1 MNAKGLVV
9 ICQQGLSDP
18 LVAPL
23 MLNYVS
29 QLKERRPSLPVLFI
43 TEEPVGSKVP
53 AALLQQL
60 GERGIRWKPLRYDV
74 KGAQW
79 LQRFRNVLALVL
91 AAGAFRLR
99 TGPLWLV
106 GYLSYAGTYALLLQ
120 WLGLGRGMVVCFEP
134 HSRYMVEMGLWSPG
148 SLKTRVTAWF
158 EKAQMRHLKA
168 VVVPTL
174 AGFELAGSYSPKGR
188 LRLHGITIDVEAARF
203 NGQQRTQ
210 RRSELGFRDETVLV
224 YVGKFGGIYHSMDD
238 YMDFLLAMHRAD
250 PAMRFMVITQA
261 REVDRIRRHQH
272 FAQLSAV
279 LRVFGPVPPEDLPG
293 WLSAADIGVVAI
305 PPTPAQAFRTPVK
318 TAHYWAA
325 GLPVIIAEGISDD
338 HVLVAK
344 DGTGIVVDDLPKQDA
359 SVLANRCTTLLA
371 EDRAALRERCMA
383 AAARYRGTDG
393 MVELLEEVLFAAG

>member
-1 MNAKGLVV
+1 MNVKGLVV

-23 MLNYVS
+23 MLNYVLK
-29 QLKERRPSLPVLFI
+29 LKERRPSLPVLFI
-43 TEEPVGSKVP
+43 TEEPAGSIVP
-53 AALLQQL
+53 PALSHQL
-60 GERGIRWKPLRYDV
+60 RDRGIRWKPLQYDV

-79 LQRFRNVLALVL
+79 MQRFRNVLLLVS
-91 AAGAFRLR
+91 AVGAFRIR

-134 HSRYMVEMGLWSPG
+134 HSKYMVEMGHWPPR

-158 EKAQMRHLKA
+158 ERAQMRHLKA
-168 VVVPTL
+168 VLVPTV
-174 AGFELAGSYSPKGR
+174 AGFELASASSPKGS

-203 NGQQRTQ
+203 NDQQRAQ

-224 YVGKFGGIYHSMDD
+224 YVGKFGGIYHSMEE
-238 YMDFLLAMHRAD
+238 YLDFLLAMHSAD
-250 PAMRFMVITQA
+250 PSMRFMVITQA
-261 REVDRIRRHQH
+261 QEVDRFQRHPR
-272 FAQLSAV
+272 FAQLSGV
-279 LRVFGPVPPEDLPG
+279 LRVFGPVPPEDLPA

-338 HVLVAK
+338 HLLVAK
-344 DGTGIVVDDLPKQDA
+344 DGTGIVVDDLPKNDA
-359 SVLANRCTTLLA
+359 KELVARCKALLA
-371 EDRAALRERCMA
+371 EDRMALRERCME

-393 MVELLEEVLFAAG
+393 MVDMLEEVLFAR